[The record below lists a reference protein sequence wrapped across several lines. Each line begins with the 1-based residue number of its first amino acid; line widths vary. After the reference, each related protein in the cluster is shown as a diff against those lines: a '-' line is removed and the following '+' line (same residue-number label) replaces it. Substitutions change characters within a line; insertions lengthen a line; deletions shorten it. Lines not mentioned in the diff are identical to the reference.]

1 MKTTKICLALFSAL
15 SLATFSVLG
24 CSQAY
29 AKAPIAKIGSGATPS
44 IVQLEV
50 ASTEQEITKG
60 LMFRTSL
67 AADHGMVFLFHPARQ
82 VNFWMYHT
90 LIPLDMFFI
99 KDGKIAKLMENVP
112 PCKSE
117 NPSNCPTYP
126 GGAGINASEV
136 LEVNAGYAKAHNI
149 HEGDPISFD
158 LP

>member
-1 MKTTKICLALFSAL
+1 MKTNIRSALFSLLFVAAL
-15 SLATFSVLG
+15 SVATCGTQV
-24 CSQAY
+24 Y
-29 AKAPIAKIGSGATPS
+29 AKVPIAKVGTGENQT
-44 IVQLEV
+44 IVKLEV

-67 AADHGMVFLFHPARQ
+67 ASDHGMVFLFHPARH

-117 NPSNCPTYP
+117 NPSGCPTYP
-126 GGAGINASEV
+126 GGTGVEASEV
-136 LEVNAGYAKAHNI
+136 LEVNAGFAKAHNI
-149 HEGDPISFD
+149 HEGDSISFD